1 MISALK
7 LIAKNAKIYPSFQSF
22 HAFCRSEETRSIDTL
37 MSGLLIHCR
46 VLWSISSAFPDS
58 SPTGTYLYS
67 WVEGG
72 SVRVHPFTPNI
83 YTSTLCTV
91 SYAFPKNMSYESLVF
106 YQRISPYWYF
116 FLLITSLL
124 GNVIILF
131 GEISCWLLL

>member
-1 MISALK
+1 MPKYIPVSTASMPSADLK
-7 LIAKNAKIYPSFQSF
+7 KL
-22 HAFCRSEETRSIDTL
+22 EVLTL
-37 MSGLLIHCR
+37 PMSGLLIHCR
-46 VLWSISSAFPDS
+46 VLRSISSAFPDS

-106 YQRISPYWYF
+106 YQRISP
-116 FLLITSLL
+116 
-124 GNVIILF
+124 
-131 GEISCWLLL
+131 

>member
-1 MISALK
+1 MPKYIPVSTASMPSADLK
-7 LIAKNAKIYPSFQSF
+7 KLEVLILP
-22 HAFCRSEETRSIDTL
+22 

-106 YQRISPYWYF
+106 YQLKEFPHNDIF

-124 GNVIILF
+124 GNEIILF
-131 GEISCWLLL
+131 GEISCRLLL